1 MKIALDAMGG
11 DFSPEASVHG
21 TLEALHAD
29 STLEMYL
36 VGNEDLI
43 KEFLPVVQPEQ
54 VHLMPT
60 TQVVSMQD
68 RGSRVIK
75 EKPDSSLVRGI
86 ELLRDGVVDAFVSA
100 GHTGAVLS
108 SAALLLGRIEGARRP
123 ALGAY
128 IPTDN
133 GGKILCDVG
142 ANPDAKPRHLMQ
154 FAIMASLYLD
164 HVENIKNPTI
174 GLVNIGIEPG
184 KGSELYRDA
193 YDLLKQEFPSFIGNV
208 ESRNIL
214 TSEADVL
221 ICDGFVGNIIIKFA
235 EGWISLF
242 SDMVK
247 NKIDEKFSYKLGAKM
262 LYPILQS
269 ISSQYDYEE
278 HGGSPL
284 LGVNGVC
291 IIAHGSSN
299 AKAIKNSISLAK
311 KCVTEQL
318 IEDIQ
323 VGLAEHLEKTPS
335 ES

>member
-11 DFSPEASVHG
+11 DFAPEATVHG
-21 TLEALHAD
+21 ALDALKVDNSLEL
-29 STLEMYL
+29 YL
-36 VGNEDLI
+36 VGNDDLI
-43 KEFLPVVQPEQ
+43 KNFLPTPHPNHI
-54 VHLMPT
+54 HLIPT
-60 TQVVSMQD
+60 TQVVTMHD
-68 RGSRVIK
+68 KGSRVLK
-75 EKPDSSLVRGI
+75 EKPDSSLVKGV
-86 ELLRDGVVDAFVSA
+86 ELLKDGIVDAFVSA

-108 SAALLLGRIEGARRP
+108 SAILTLGRIEGAKRP

-128 IPTDN
+128 IPTDI

-142 ANPDAKPRHLMQ
+142 ANPDAKPHHLMQ

-164 HVENIKNPTI
+164 HVEKIKNPKI
-174 GLVNIGIEPG
+174 GLVNIGTEPG
-184 KGSELYRDA
+184 KGSELYRQA

-221 ICDGFVGNIIIKFA
+221 ICDGFVGNTLIKFA
-235 EGWISLF
+235 EGWISFF

-247 NKIDEKFSYKLGAKM
+247 NKINEKLSYKLGAKM
-262 LYPILQS
+262 LSPVLKS
-269 ISSQYDYEE
+269 FSSQYDYEE

-291 IIAHGSSN
+291 IVAHGSSN

-311 KCVTEQL
+311 KCVDEKL
-318 IEDIQ
+318 ITDIQ
-323 VGLAEHLEKTPS
+323 IGIADHLENHIN
-335 ES
+335 

>member
-1 MKIALDAMGG
+1 MKIALDSMGG
-11 DFSPEASVHG
+11 DFAPEATVYGALDALKVDNS
-21 TLEALHAD
+21 LEL
-29 STLEMYL
+29 YL
-36 VGNEDLI
+36 VGNDDLI
-43 KEFLPVVQPEQ
+43 KNFLPTPLPN
-54 VHLMPT
+54 HIHFIPT
-60 TQVVSMQD
+60 TQVVTMHD
-68 RGSRVIK
+68 KGSRVLK
-75 EKPDSSLVRGI
+75 EKPDSSLVKGV
-86 ELLRDGVVDAFVSA
+86 ELLKDGIVDAFVSA

-108 SAALLLGRIEGARRP
+108 SAILTLGRIEGAKRP

-128 IPTDN
+128 IPTDK

-142 ANPDAKPRHLMQ
+142 ANPDAKPQHLMQ

-164 HVENIKNPTI
+164 HVEKIKNPKI
-174 GLVNIGIEPG
+174 GLINIGTEPG
-184 KGSELYRDA
+184 KGSELYRHA

-221 ICDGFVGNIIIKFA
+221 ICDGFVGNTLIKFA

-242 SDMVK
+242 SEMVK
-247 NKIDEKFSYKLGAKM
+247 NKIDEKLTYKFGAKM
-262 LYPILQS
+262 LAPVLKS
-269 ISSQYDYEE
+269 ISGQYDYEE

-311 KCVTEQL
+311 KCVDEKL
-318 IEDIQ
+318 ITDIQ
-323 VGLAEHLEKTPS
+323 IGLADHLENNS
-335 ES
+335 H

>member
-11 DFSPEASVHG
+11 DFAPEATVHG
-21 TLEALHAD
+21 SLDALQAD
-29 STLEMYL
+29 NALEMYL
-36 VGNEDLI
+36 LGNEELV
-43 KEFLPVVQPEQ
+43 KEFLPEILPE
-54 VHLMPT
+54 HIHIIPT
-60 TQVVSMQD
+60 SQVVSMQD
-68 RGSRVIK
+68 KGSRVLK

-86 ELLRDGVVDAFVSA
+86 ELLKDGVVDAFVSA

-108 SAALLLGRIEGARRP
+108 SALLSLGRIKGAKRP

-128 IPTDN
+128 IPTEK

-164 HVENIKNPTI
+164 HVENIKNPKI
-174 GLVNIGIEPG
+174 GLVNIGTEPG

-193 YDLLKQEFPSFIGNV
+193 YELLKQEFPSFIGNV

-214 TSEADVL
+214 MSEADVL
-221 ICDGFVGNIIIKFA
+221 ICDGFVGNTIIKFA

-247 NKIDEKFSYKLGAKM
+247 NKIEKKFSYKLGAKM
-262 LYPILQS
+262 LTPVLEAIN
-269 ISSQYDYEE
+269 SQYDYEE

-291 IIAHGSSN
+291 IISHGSSN
-299 AKAIKNSISLAK
+299 AKAIKNSIFVAK
-311 KCVTEQL
+311 KCVDRRL
-318 IEDIQ
+318 IADIQ
-323 VGLAEHLEKTPS
+323 IGLAEHLENNNR
-335 ES
+335 

>member
-11 DFSPEASVHG
+11 DLSPEASVHG

-43 KEFLPVVQPEQ
+43 KELLPVVQPEQ

-108 SAALLLGRIEGARRP
+108 SATLLLGRIEGARRP

-128 IPTDN
+128 IPTEN

-164 HVENIKNPTI
+164 HVENIKNPRI

-299 AKAIKNSISLAK
+299 AKAIKNSILLAK

-318 IEDIQ
+318 IVDIQ

>member
-11 DFSPEASVHG
+11 DFAPEATVHG
-21 TLEALHAD
+21 ALEALQAD
-29 STLEMYL
+29 NALDMYL
-36 VGNEDLI
+36 LGKEELV
-43 KEFLPVVQPEQ
+43 KEFLPETLPE
-54 VHLMPT
+54 HIHIIPT
-60 TQVVSMQD
+60 SQIVSMQD
-68 RGSRVIK
+68 KGSMVLK
-75 EKPDSSLVRGI
+75 EKPDSSLVKGI

-108 SAALLLGRIEGARRP
+108 SALLSLGRIKGAKRP
-123 ALGAY
+123 ALAAY
-128 IPTDN
+128 IPTEK

-164 HVENIKNPTI
+164 HVENIKNPKI
-174 GLVNIGIEPG
+174 GLVNIGTEPG

-193 YDLLKQEFPSFIGNV
+193 YELLKHEFPSFIGNV
-208 ESRNIL
+208 ESRSIL
-214 TSEADVL
+214 TSEADIL
-221 ICDGFVGNIIIKFA
+221 ICDGFVGNTIIKFA

-247 NKIDEKFSYKLGAKM
+247 NKIEEKFSYKLGAKM
-262 LYPILQS
+262 LTPVLDA

-291 IIAHGSSN
+291 IVTHGSSN
-299 AKAIKNSISLAK
+299 AKAIKNSIFVAK
-311 KCVTEQL
+311 KCVARRL
-318 IEDIQ
+318 VADIQ
-323 VGLAEHLEKTPS
+323 TGIAEHLENNNQ
-335 ES
+335 